1 MRTWL
6 TRNVRVLSAVSF
18 LQDAAS
24 ELLYPLLPI
33 YLTSVL
39 GAPAAVVGAVEGAAE
54 GAASLTKLAAGPLG
68 DRFAR
73 RPLIATGYGMA
84 ALGKVMVA
92 AATAWPGVLAGRVV
106 DRLGKGIRG
115 APRDALLVV
124 DIDEAARGRVFG
136 FHRAMDTLGAVVGP
150 LLGLAG
156 YELFDHQ
163 IPPLLWVAV
172 VPAVLSVALVFL
184 VRETRRV
191 LPRAERRAVFARVG
205 ELPRRYWRVTTA
217 LVLFGLVNFP
227 DALLLLRLNE
237 IGFSVVEVILAYV
250 TYNAVYAVVSYPAG
264 LLADRIPRPAVFG
277 IGLVFFAIGY
287 TGLGLT
293 TDTVDGMAVDRC
305 RMALFTGCTDGV
317 GKAWIS
323 SLVGSEL
330 QASAQGVFQG
340 VSGFAVLAAGLWA
353 GFLWGADGRL
363 PLLISGIVGARVRGR
378 ACSLCGLRAYRHGD
392 FDGVERE
399 GRRPD
404 ADDRIAALRRALGDT
419 RVGVRFT
426 DGQVHRLRQ
435 LFGPRV
441 AVRKPFP
448 ANGIGRRSGR
458 GDRSAGPEHRG
469 RRHRCARWRGR
480 RTRRPRRGMWELR
493 SKDDRMYLC
502 DAPPVD
508 LSGLAGPPPL
518 GDSSAACCSAP
529 RCA

>member
-1 MRTWL
+1 MRAWL

-84 ALGKVMVA
+84 ALGKVLVA
-92 AATAWPGVLAGRVV
+92 AASGWPGVLAGRVV

-124 DIDEAARGRVFG
+124 DIDDGARGRVFG

-156 YELFDHQ
+156 YELLDHQ
-163 IPPLLWVAV
+163 IAPLLWVAV

-191 LPRAERRAVFARVG
+191 LPPAARRAMFARVSD
-205 ELPRRYWRVTTA
+205 LPRRYWRVTTA
-217 LVLFGLVNFP
+217 LVVFGLVNFP

-250 TYNAVYAVVSYPAG
+250 TYNAVYAAASFPAG

-277 IGLVFFAIGY
+277 VGLLFFAIGY

-293 TDTVDGMAVDRC
+293 TDTATAWLLIGAYG
-305 RMALFTGCTDGV
+305 LFTACTDGV

-323 SLVGSEL
+323 SLVGSDM

-340 VSGFAVLAAGLWA
+340 ASGFAVLAAGLWA

-363 PLLISGIVGARVRGR
+363 PLLISGIVGGVFAVGLLVVGSRG
-378 ACSLCGLRAYRHGD
+378 YRTGT
-392 FDGVERE
+392 
-399 GRRPD
+399 
-404 ADDRIAALRRALGDT
+404 AASA
-419 RVGVRFT
+419 
-426 DGQVHRLRQ
+426 
-435 LFGPRV
+435 PSS
-441 AVRKPFP
+441 
-448 ANGIGRRSGR
+448 ANGGT
-458 GDRSAGPEHRG
+458 P
-469 RRHRCARWRGR
+469 
-480 RTRRPRRGMWELR
+480 T
-493 SKDDRMYLC
+493 
-502 DAPPVD
+502 PPTE
-508 LSGLAGPPPL
+508 
-518 GDSSAACCSAP
+518 
-529 RCA
+529 